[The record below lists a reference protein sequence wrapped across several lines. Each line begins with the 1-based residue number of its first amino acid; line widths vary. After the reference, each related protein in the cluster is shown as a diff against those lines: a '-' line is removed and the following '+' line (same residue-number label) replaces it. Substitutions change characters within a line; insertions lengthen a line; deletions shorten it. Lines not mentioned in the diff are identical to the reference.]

1 VFAVA
6 KEKPFSERQLGLCQR
21 RSSDGRIGAD
31 KKEWRLN
38 MRSTIK
44 TVILAAASVAIIA
57 APAFAKTKR
66 AVEQKNLPVAT
77 QTSQDWQAADTF
89 GQIRGE
95 YLKDAPAHNGNQ
107 Y

>member
-1 VFAVA
+1 
-6 KEKPFSERQLGLCQR
+6 
-21 RSSDGRIGAD
+21 
-31 KKEWRLN
+31 

-57 APAFAKTKR
+57 APAFAKSKR
-66 AVEQKNLPVAT
+66 AVIEQETAPPAAAQVYQGNAG
-77 QTSQDWQAADTF
+77 WQNYGDTF

-95 YLKDAPAHNGNQ
+95 YLKDTPTHNGNS

>member
-1 VFAVA
+1 
-6 KEKPFSERQLGLCQR
+6 
-21 RSSDGRIGAD
+21 
-31 KKEWRLN
+31 

-66 AVEQKNLPVAT
+66 AVDAVEQKNLPVAT

>member
-1 VFAVA
+1 
-6 KEKPFSERQLGLCQR
+6 
-21 RSSDGRIGAD
+21 
-31 KKEWRLN
+31 

-57 APAFAKTKR
+57 APAFAKTKH
-66 AVEQKNLPVAT
+66 AVVEQDLPAAV
-77 QTSQDWQAADTF
+77 QTYQAAPQAGTDTF

-95 YLKDAPAHNGNQ
+95 YLKDAPSHNGNS

>member
-1 VFAVA
+1 
-6 KEKPFSERQLGLCQR
+6 
-21 RSSDGRIGAD
+21 
-31 KKEWRLN
+31 

-57 APAFAKTKR
+57 APAVAKTKR
-66 AVEQKNLPVAT
+66 AVVEQDVPAAT
-77 QTSQDWQAADTF
+77 QSYQGWQGGDTF

-95 YLKDAPAHNGNQ
+95 YLKDAPSHNGNS